1 MVDLCKAKRV
11 KMKHLRMELRGRN
24 LHRPLRAH
32 WQIQLQS
39 GHKVNTCDW
48 WKLPYYTSSIKYL
61 SHVVISLEGRDPI
74 YRLEW
79 LKRTYQSRA
88 IYCRP
93 NNWDTLVQVYGSE
106 RHMSHQQVIK
116 MTSEILDRNNYGTK
130 RNSSKAE
137 GKKEDQ
143 MSSRTSFPLAFSCVI
158 SLTES
163 YFTSH

>member
-137 GKKEDQ
+137 GKRKTGCHLGHLFLRHFLVLSALQ
-143 MSSRTSFPLAFSCVI
+143 NPI
-158 SLTES
+158 S
-163 YFTSH
+163 TSH